1 LKLNLFFRRDKNK
14 NCYYLPNQNTL
25 LLTKLIISMK
35 EGMNNKF
42 GFRLAQKHIKRLSE
56 AEAIQ
61 K

>member
-1 LKLNLFFRRDKNK
+1 
-14 NCYYLPNQNTL
+14 
-25 LLTKLIISMK
+25 MK